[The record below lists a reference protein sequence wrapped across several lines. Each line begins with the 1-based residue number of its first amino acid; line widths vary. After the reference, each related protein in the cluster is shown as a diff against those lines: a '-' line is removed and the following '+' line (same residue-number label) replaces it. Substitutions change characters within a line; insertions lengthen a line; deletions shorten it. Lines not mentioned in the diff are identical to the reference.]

1 MAIFCLAMCVLGG
14 CNGGYAVRP
23 VPRIL
28 ADGVNE
34 PIAELVAI
42 FGEPRKV
49 DTTPTKL
56 IYVWFLP
63 QKPSNASPSG
73 FNGCEVE
80 VSVDARSRRVLG
92 YSQSNLNFG
101 ACRDVRRKIP
111 VKES

>member
-1 MAIFCLAMCVLGG
+1 MATCVLSACSGH
-14 CNGGYAVRP
+14 YVVRP

-28 ADGVNE
+28 ARQVNE
-34 PIAELVAI
+34 PVSELVTI

-49 DTTPTKL
+49 DTTPTKF

-80 VSVDARSRRVLG
+80 VTVDARSRRVLG

-101 ACRDVRRKIP
+101 ACRDVRRKVR